1 MAKEIDRRIIG
12 DLLENGIDFVTSVP
26 CKQLAGVIEVLEG
39 LSEGDVLGIP
49 MVSRLKEEHD
59 RMDERIR
66 RSRSFGAGRGDARR
80 PAGGR

>member
-1 MAKEIDRRIIG
+1 
-12 DLLENGIDFVTSVP
+12 VV
-26 CKQLAGVIEVLEG
+26 EVLDG

-66 RSRSFGAGRGDARR
+66 QSRSFGAGRDGPRR